1 MRPGF
6 KARRQAE
13 RRECS
18 IKAQAHRYDGA
29 PPIDCIVTDFSPTG
43 AKIVFPTGQEPPSAF
58 DLFVPSRGD
67 TRHALVRWK
76 TPESIGVEF
85 IQGRGSTEDQRLSEM
100 LVRIAKIEEEF
111 RAFRADVA
119 LARAGAMA
127 QHEAPRTDALQ
138 VAAPVVSP
146 DVDGILSRLALI
158 EERGEQDRTEWEVL
172 ADRLVALET
181 PTEMSAPM
189 PVQDNALAA
198 RVAKLESRNDDIL
211 NALKTTL
218 AMLGELKD
226 ATAPMDKDSM
236 SLSQGSAPFVGHA
249 RAS

>member
-29 PPIDCIVTDFSPTG
+29 PPIDCIITDFSPTG
-43 AKIVFPTGQEPPSAF
+43 AKVVFPPDQEPPSAF

-76 TPESIGVEF
+76 TPEAIGVEF

-100 LVRIAKIEEEF
+100 LVRISKLEEEF

-119 LARAGAMA
+119 LVRAG
-127 QHEAPRTDALQ
+127 
-138 VAAPVVSP
+138 VAAHAGASRSDAPSVP
-146 DVDGILSRLALI
+146 FELDGILSRIALI
-158 EERGEQDRTEWEVL
+158 EERSAQDRTEWEVL
-172 ADRLVALET
+172 ADRLVSLEN
-181 PTEMSAPM
+181 PP
-189 PVQDNALAA
+189 PPLVVQDETLAA
-198 RVAKLESRNDDIL
+198 RVAKLEGRNDDIL
-211 NALKTTL
+211 AALKSTL
-218 AMLGELKD
+218 SLLGELKD
-226 ATAPMDKDSM
+226 ASAPLNKESM
-236 SLSQGSAPFVGHA
+236 SLSQKSATFAGHA